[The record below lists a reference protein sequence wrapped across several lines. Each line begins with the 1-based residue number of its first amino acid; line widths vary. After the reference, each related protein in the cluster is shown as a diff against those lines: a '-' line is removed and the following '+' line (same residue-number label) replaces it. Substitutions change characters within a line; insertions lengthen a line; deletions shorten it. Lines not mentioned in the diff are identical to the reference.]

1 MPDDPVKGSH
11 WRLEIRRTA
20 VTLSA
25 GTKTVAQGP
34 GAQVSYPLAETVR
47 ALNRAYETAGRGA
60 RRRATG
66 VPPAVLTR
74 RLGHLLAEAAG
85 SAVTLALA
93 AAERE
98 TAGEHGLPL
107 AIEAEPGELADLPWE
122 ALTLPGQT
130 VPLALHPTI
139 RPYRAFAETETETE
153 ARAGVDTGTATDTAG
168 PVHTGGADGRPLRL
182 LVLLAGPRTAP
193 GRREALLDLDAETA
207 RLATALSRIPGT
219 AELRVLSSG
228 SLTALRTALAEKPA
242 DIVHIVCHAGPGELL
257 LEDDNGGPAPV
268 TAHALCEALRDGH
281 GVPAVV
287 LAGCS
292 TASSVRRNRPH
303 AGPEPAHDTRYLPG
317 LAQSLAESGSPA
329 VVAMSAPV
337 RDVYAGALMADMYA
351 ELAAGRPL
359 WDALH
364 AARTEQE
371 RVRRSTNERWLPEW
385 HVPLLFAGPRPTRA
399 TPDPGEVHEEE
410 PAAAAVPP
418 LALPLGAF
426 VGRRTHLR
434 TALKALAEDAAL
446 VVHGVGGVGKSA
458 FVGELLRLRAL
469 PAPTVL
475 LSGLVSP
482 DSILR
487 ETAAALAPGADA
499 EHVRAVLDPQQHW
512 SARLDDLVAAQ
523 LTLVLDD
530 FETNLSRDARGR
542 TRFTDPELGEF
553 FAAWVTR
560 LTGAS
565 LLIASRHPLPL
576 PNGTAA
582 GRVRQMPLPP
592 LSRDETDLMRL
603 RLPLTRLL
611 PPKYW
616 QRIRHAAGG
625 HPRTYAYLEA
635 LLGTGRPADDL
646 AERIGRLG
654 GGLDVARSRVR
665 GQLRPALREALSL
678 TAADTLL
685 QELLATLDPESR
697 TVLHRAA
704 VYRVPVP
711 ARAFGVVEDVEDV
724 EDAARAR
731 DDRGHGTPAALATLV
746 EAGLLAEDG
755 VDETGTPVWSVHR
768 WIAAELERL
777 DPSAAQDAHCRA
789 AAHHEA
795 RFHGDATTDDG
806 TTDDG
811 TTGDRN
817 DPKPDAAPPALSD
830 AARVEAAFEALHHL
844 GAAGRNEQAGV
855 LGRSLCRILH
865 AKGRWSTERA
875 LCLRMLEWSEPG
887 TESEAVVHRQ
897 LGLIARDRG
906 EMHAARTHLE
916 RALAV
921 STGADDVLG
930 VAYAEH
936 QLGSIEHEQGDHR
949 AAESRY
955 LRARG
960 AFRELGR
967 ERDAAATLYQLS
979 MLNQYDGQPERAAAG
994 FAEAMEV
1001 FRREGDVGAVI
1012 ACHRSLSYLAED
1024 EQDLAKAMDHCRAAV
1039 ALCEESEDLA
1049 QAEELRNQIG
1059 TLHVLAGELTEAHRE
1074 FDAALRSAVA
1084 RDAPEEMARSHQ
1096 HLGICSERM
1105 GAMEIAEE
1113 HIRTALRLNTELG
1126 RVVGQAQCLTI
1137 LARLTRLRG
1146 RPADGLSLARTALA
1160 LYARTDEVRDRSGT
1174 YRVIGDCLRDLGRT
1188 EAARRF
1194 YTAGVRDA
1202 QSPRDEE
1209 NNLAALRELD
1219 AGA

>member
-1 MPDDPVKGSH
+1 MPDDPAKGSH
-11 WRLEIRRTA
+11 WRLEVRRTA

-34 GAQVSYPLAETVR
+34 GVQVSYPLAETVR

-74 RLGHLLAEAAG
+74 RLGRLLAEAAG

-122 ALTLPGQT
+122 ALTLPNQT

-139 RPYRAFAETETETE
+139 RPYRAL
-153 ARAGVDTGTATDTAG
+153 AGTKTATAG
-168 PVHTGGADGRPLRL
+168 PVHTAGADGRPLRL

-257 LEDDNGGPAPV
+257 LEDDRGGPAPV

-303 AGPEPAHDTRYLPG
+303 PGPEPAHDTRYLPG
-317 LAQSLAESGSPA
+317 LAQSVAEFGSPA

-337 RDVYAGALMADMYA
+337 RDVYAGALMAAMYA
-351 ELAAGRPL
+351 ELAARRPL

-364 AARTEQE
+364 AARSEQE
-371 RVRRSTNERWLPEW
+371 RLRRSTNERWLPEW
-385 HVPLLFAGPRPTRA
+385 HVPLLFAGPRPTRRP
-399 TPDPGEVHEEE
+399 PDADEVPGES
-410 PAAAAVPP
+410 AAAVAP

-426 VGRRTHLR
+426 VGRRTQLR
-434 TALKALAEDAAL
+434 AALKTLAEGAGL

-475 LSGLVSP
+475 LSGPVGP

-487 ETAAALAPGADA
+487 ETAAVLASGADA
-499 EHVRAVLDPQQHW
+499 EQVRAVRDPQRPW
-512 SARLDDLVAAQ
+512 SARLDDLAALGAGQ

-530 FETNLSRDARGR
+530 FETNLSRDAQGR

-553 FAAWVTR
+553 LVALAGRQSGT
-560 LTGAS
+560 S

-576 PNGTAA
+576 PNGPAA
-582 GRVRQMPLPP
+582 GRLRQMPLPP
-592 LSRDETDLMRL
+592 LSRDETDLLRL

-654 GGLDVARSRVR
+654 GGLEVARSRVR

-697 TVLHRAA
+697 TLLHRAA
-704 VYRVPVP
+704 VHRVPVP
-711 ARAFGVVEDVEDV
+711 ARAFGVVDDVDDV
-724 EDAARAR
+724 ARTGDA
-731 DDRGHGTPAALATLV
+731 DRGCEPPVALAALV
-746 EAGLLAEDG
+746 DAGLLAEDG
-755 VDETGTPVWSVHR
+755 VDEAGVPLWSVHR

-777 DPSAAQDAHCRA
+777 DPSAARDAHRRA

-795 RFHGDATTDDG
+795 RFHGDGPAGDG
-806 TTDDG
+806 
-811 TTGDRN
+811 N
-817 DPKPDAAPPALSD
+817 APKPHAVPPALSD

-855 LGRSLCRILH
+855 LGRGLCRILH

-916 RALAV
+916 RALEV

-955 LRARG
+955 LRARA

-979 MLNQYDGQPERAAAG
+979 MLNQYDGRPERAAAG

-1001 FRREGDVGAVI
+1001 FRREGDVGAVV

-1024 EQDLAKAMDHCRAAV
+1024 EQDLATAMDHCRAAV

-1059 TLHVLAGELTEAHRE
+1059 TLHVLAGELVEAHRE

-1113 HIRTALRLNTELG
+1113 HLRTALRLNAELE
-1126 RVVGQAQCLTI
+1126 RVVGQAQCLTV

-1174 YRVIGDCLRDLGRT
+1174 YRVIGDCLRDLGRR

-1202 QSPRDEE
+1202 QSPRDRE

-1219 AGA
+1219 ASE